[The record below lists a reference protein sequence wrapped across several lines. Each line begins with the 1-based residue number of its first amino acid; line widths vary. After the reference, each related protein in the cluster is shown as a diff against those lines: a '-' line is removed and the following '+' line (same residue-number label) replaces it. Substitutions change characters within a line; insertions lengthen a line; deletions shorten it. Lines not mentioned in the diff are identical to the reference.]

1 LFLSKGVGNYARQG
15 KKHRI
20 KFKGIK
26 NRQID
31 KETDGHMDKWK
42 DRQEVSIRFITTEMF
57 QENFFLQRNIFVSC
71 FLDLFLSEILLL
83 SF

>member
-1 LFLSKGVGNYARQG
+1 MPDKE

-20 KFKGIK
+20 KFEGIK

-31 KETDGHMDKWK
+31 KETDGKINRWTYGQME
-42 DRQEVSIRFITTEMF
+42 RQVVSVRPITTEMF
-57 QENFFLQRNIFVSC
+57 QQNYFLQRNIFVSC